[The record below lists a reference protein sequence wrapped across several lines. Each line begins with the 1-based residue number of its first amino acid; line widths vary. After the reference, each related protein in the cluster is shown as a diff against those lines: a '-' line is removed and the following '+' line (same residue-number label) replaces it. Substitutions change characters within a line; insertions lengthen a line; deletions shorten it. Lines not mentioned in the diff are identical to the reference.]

1 MSANADSDD
10 IVIAGGGP
18 VGATLALALRDAGF
32 SLRVIEPRPLTP
44 PNAEEGRALALSHG
58 SRQILERLSVW
69 QQLSVVTPIEHI
81 HISQQRG
88 FGRAELNAAEA
99 GVPALGYLVGYATLA
114 RALEAAMAEAAIP
127 VLRGSALRNAH
138 ADGDR
143 VVLDMEGHAELS
155 ARLLAIADGGAST
168 ELAEVKSHSYAQM
181 ALTCEVTSV
190 QPHRY
195 RAFERFT
202 AGGPIAL
209 LPNPRGWSLVWVAA
223 PERTAELVAL
233 DETTFCRE
241 LRTAFGA
248 ALGDFTLSGP
258 RRTFPL
264 VLNYATAPRQPRT
277 VLLGAAAQTLHPVA
291 GQGLNLGLRDAWE
304 LARTL
309 IMQSPADP
317 GTEAVLAKHRKT
329 RRRDR
334 IATTA
339 FTDSLIRLFC
349 NDIPLL
355 HEARGL
361 GLALF
366 GGLPPAR
373 KFLLRRML
381 FGARG

>member
-1 MSANADSDD
+1 MAEQAD

-18 VGATLALALRDAGF
+18 VGATLALALRDSGF
-32 SLRVIEPRPLTP
+32 SICVIEPKPLTP
-44 PNAEEGRALALSHG
+44 ADAEEGRALALSHG
-58 SRQILERLSVW
+58 SRLILERIGVW
-69 QQLSVVTPIEHI
+69 QQLASVTPIEQI

-88 FGRAELNAAEA
+88 FGRAELSAAEVD
-99 GVPALGYLVGYATLA
+99 VPALGYIVGYSTLA
-114 RALEAAMAEAAIP
+114 RALEAALTAADIP
-127 VLRGSALRNAH
+127 VLRGCALKHTQPH
-138 ADGDR
+138 ADT
-143 VVLDMEGHAELS
+143 VHLDIEGHGELS
-155 ARLLAIADGGAST
+155 ARLLAIADGGAT
-168 ELAEVKSHSYAQM
+168 TDIAEVKTHRYAQT
-181 ALTCEVTSV
+181 ALTCEVITT
-190 QPHRY
+190 QPHRQ

-202 AGGPIAL
+202 PAGPIAL

-223 PERTAELVAL
+223 PERTEALIAL

-241 LRTAFGA
+241 LRNAFGA
-248 ALGDFTLSGP
+248 ALGDFSLSGP
-258 RRTFPL
+258 RRSFPL

-304 LARTL
+304 LARTFVV
-309 IMQSPADP
+309 QPPDDP
-317 GTEAVLAKHRKT
+317 GAEAVLTNHRKI

-355 HEARGL
+355 QEARGL

-373 KFLLRRML
+373 KFLMKRML